1 MAIRVN
7 LNPLGE
13 TAAFLYLRRTVKYNT
28 SDWAAL
34 YSNLRKSQGIW
45 GMVAKVLGNTKAL
58 IKSQLVMYK
67 AVFKVMLFYG
77 K

>member
-7 LNPLGE
+7 LNPLRE

-34 YSNLRKSQGIW
+34 YSNLRKYQRRW
-45 GMVAKVLGNTKAL
+45 GMVEKVLGKMGVP
-58 IKSQLVMYK
+58 IKYLATMYK
-67 AVFKVMLFYG
+67 AVVQ
-77 K
+77 